1 MKAVRL
7 LFFGLALIGLSAC
20 SLQSV
25 NLKPQMN
32 ATNLK
37 AAKAGSIIAEK
48 EFNFKDCSAS
58 AEQKDFVLS
67 VQSKIAG
74 LYDKLLK
81 DKISLKVY
89 NQKVQSADDA
99 INKVALACA
108 AKDKASSA
116 AKPDKK
122 AIAKATANMENAWK
136 NLKQVD
142 KNL

>member
-1 MKAVRL
+1 MKAIRL
-7 LFFGLALIGLSAC
+7 FLVLALIGLFGC

-32 ATNLK
+32 AKNLK
-37 AAKAGSIIAEK
+37 AAKAGTVVAEK

-58 AEQKDFVLS
+58 SEQKDLVLS

-74 LYDKLLK
+74 LYDKLLQ
-81 DKISLKVY
+81 DKISLKAY
-89 NQKVQSADDA
+89 NQKVQTANDA
-99 INKVALACA
+99 LNKVSIACT
-108 AKDKASSA
+108 AKSKASAA

-122 AIAKATANMENAWK
+122 AVAKADMNLGNAWK

-142 KNL
+142 QKL